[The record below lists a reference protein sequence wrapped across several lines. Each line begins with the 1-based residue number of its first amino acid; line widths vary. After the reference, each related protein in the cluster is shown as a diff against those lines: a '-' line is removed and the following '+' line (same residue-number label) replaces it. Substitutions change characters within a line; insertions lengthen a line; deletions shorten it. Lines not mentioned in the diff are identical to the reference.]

1 MFHDVLVDGFDERVI
16 AYGLDEDR
24 AVVVSRRRG
33 DVDRGGA
40 AVARRRLPR
49 SCRAGGALESSEGPE
64 ITGSHGGTK
73 TRRRNGA
80 EGVACDQPA
89 ARAAISTNR
98 ARAQTRSPS
107 GLCSHAIRADRWRPA
122 SPAAG
127 RTRLLR
133 RVSVAPFL
141 RAKPFSPRSPRPLAI
156 HVRHRGL

>member
-1 MFHDVLVDGFDERVI
+1 RGCERRRVCCTERDPAGRRDGGVHHAARTGHGPP
-16 AYGLDEDR
+16 A
-24 AVVVSRRRG
+24 SRRNACQPG
-33 DVDRGGA
+33 DGGE
-40 AVARRRLPR
+40 L
-49 SCRAGGALESSEGPE
+49 RADVGKVEQTEGPE
-64 ITGSHGGTK
+64 VTAEHGDTE
-73 TRRRNGA
+73 TRRWNGA

-89 ARAAISTNR
+89 ARVAISTNR

-141 RAKPFSPRSPRPLAI
+141 R
-156 HVRHRGL
+156 V